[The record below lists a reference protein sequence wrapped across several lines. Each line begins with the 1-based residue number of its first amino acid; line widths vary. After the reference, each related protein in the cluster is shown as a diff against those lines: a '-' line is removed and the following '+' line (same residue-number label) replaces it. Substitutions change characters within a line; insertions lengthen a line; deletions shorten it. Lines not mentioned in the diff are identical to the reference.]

1 MTTAGDPLTLAR
13 PLDLAEVLD
22 AEAIRDVATAVQAL
36 HPLGVAVFDA
46 RGGLL
51 CEVPASGGGVATG
64 AVAVAIADF
73 AERAAAAVQ
82 RGSGVRVVASAQRAG
97 ISHVVAD
104 LAHDGTVLGTLV
116 LGPYRTDARA
126 PAEVQALAN
135 LWVRL
140 VDDIVHAGYSRLLTA
155 QLHVA
160 VVEDGYQTLEHKNK
174 RLAEAVE
181 RLQELDRLK
190 SSFLA
195 TISHELRTP
204 LTSVIGYSEMLL
216 EGLAGQLGDEQ
227 KKYVQIILE
236 KGDQLL
242 QLISGILDISRIQA
256 GTLEL
261 ARAAV
266 DMREVVRAAMGSV
279 MSRARK
285 KRLSV
290 RMAIEPELP
299 RVSGNRERLHEVI
312 VNLLS
317 NAIKFTP
324 ERGQIEISLSVAP
337 EASDPYAIGRFGVA
351 PPGTGQHAMLVR
363 VQDSGI
369 GIPTEKLD
377 RVFDAFFQVDSSP
390 TREYGGTGLG
400 LALVKAFV
408 EAHGGHVWVDSELGH
423 GSTFSFTLP
432 IAQEDSATLGG
443 GGVVAGVVADPPNR
457 TGPREV

>member
-1 MTTAGDPLTLAR
+1 VTTAGDPLTLAR

-51 CEVPASGGGVATG
+51 CEVAATGGGVATG
-64 AVAVAIADF
+64 AVAVAVADF
-73 AERAAAAVQ
+73 AERAAAALQ
-82 RGSGVRVVASAQRAG
+82 HGSGVRVVGSAQRAG

-299 RVSGNRERLHEVI
+299 RVDGNRERLHEVV

-351 PPGTGQHAMLVR
+351 PPGTGQQAVLVR

-432 IAQEDSATLGG
+432 IAQEDGVLLGG

>member
-1 MTTAGDPLTLAR
+1 MAAGASQGDVERDPLTLAR

-22 AEAIRDVATAVQAL
+22 TAAILDIAVAVQAL
-36 HPLGVAVFDA
+36 HPVGVSVFDG

-51 CEVPASGGGVATG
+51 ADAPCVRGEGRTPVAE
-64 AVAVAIADF
+64 D
-73 AERAAAAVQ
+73 AER
-82 RGSGVRVVASAQRAG
+82 GEVARTSDGQITILKSVKRAG
-97 ISHVVAD
+97 ICHAVAPIR
-104 LAHDGTVLGTLV
+104 HDSTLLGSLV
-116 LGPYRTDARA
+116 IGPYRTDDEAFPEA
-126 PAEVQALAN
+126 VVKKVAA

-140 VDDIVHAGYSRLLTA
+140 IDDIVHAGYSRLLTA

-216 EGLAGQLGDEQ
+216 EGLAGNLGEEQ
-227 KKYVQIILE
+227 KKYVGIILE

-261 ARAAV
+261 AKTAV
-266 DMREVVRAAMGSV
+266 DLREVVRAAMGSV

-285 KRLSV
+285 KRLSM

-299 RVSGNRERLHEVI
+299 RVHGNRERLNEVV

-324 ERGQIEISLSVAP
+324 ERGQVEISLSVAP
-337 EASDPYAIGRFGVA
+337 QATDPYAVGPFGTA
-351 PPGTGQHAMLVR
+351 PSKGEQAVMLR
-363 VQDSGI
+363 VTDSGI
-369 GIPTEKLD
+369 GIAPEKLD

-423 GSTFSFTLP
+423 GSTFSLTLP
-432 IAQEDSATLGG
+432 VAPEDVE
-443 GGVVAGVVADPPNR
+443 GVVSAVVEDAPVR
-457 TGPREV
+457 SGPRIK